1 MLLPITKLDSCP
13 IGKYV
18 QNIQEWGIP
27 PVTHV
32 TGQNRFYYWTNYS
45 WSHETRN
52 WAMGIDNRINSSWI
66 PCWMWWSKQRHPK
79 EQKLP
84 IINPSKLN
92 CKQSFNWR
100 TDMTSP
106 WPYIKAHKSRPRLCY
121 MYLADTSW
129 IRLYILEHLFRDWP
143 QECIQSRMRAYDPA
157 TQIVT
162 TQLIFRTR
170 FDFRL
175 AFVHWVGNT
184 IILYVSDPFSFF
196 KSPNA
201 CLDMWCTS
209 NATTEDTRSPA
220 RTFELSLHQ
229 SKIDFIHFFLS
240 WLTRIPSI
248 QLIIPNQSHFNK
260 SHTPTAYW
268 IMEHRPTSAITCPH
282 AYSTRWHDSFWQHRQ
297 LHARA
302 HKCSCCDWA
311 LANTC

>member
-143 QECIQSRMRAYDPA
+143 QECLYSKQNACVWSCYSDSHDPVDISY
-157 TQIVT
+157 QIRLSSGLCPLGGQYYHTVRERSI
-162 TQLIFRTR
+162 LIFQVT
-170 FDFRL
+170 
-175 AFVHWVGNT
+175 
-184 IILYVSDPFSFF
+184 
-196 KSPNA
+196 
-201 CLDMWCTS
+201 
-209 NATTEDTRSPA
+209 
-220 RTFELSLHQ
+220 
-229 SKIDFIHFFLS
+229 
-240 WLTRIPSI
+240 
-248 QLIIPNQSHFNK
+248 
-260 SHTPTAYW
+260 
-268 IMEHRPTSAITCPH
+268 
-282 AYSTRWHDSFWQHRQ
+282 
-297 LHARA
+297 
-302 HKCSCCDWA
+302 
-311 LANTC
+311 